1 MSASVS
7 EISGSLGSSIG
18 TSFADIITGAATTF
32 SSCGLSASS
41 SSVGSVFLTSSTCG
55 ASFCSGKVLTGA
67 STITTGSKTKSFFD
81 FLVSSLSLS
90 ATSKSLFSADKSEPE
105 LSVTFSVS
113 IFEAANSSF
122 SSISSLE
129 TS

>member
-1 MSASVS
+1 MSVS

-32 SSCGLSASS
+32 SSCGLSASSS

-90 ATSKSLFSADKSEPE
+90 ATSKSLFSADKSESE